1 MTAPMVNVVTA
12 MIEELRRLIQEE
24 LRGVSDGV
32 NSKLANL
39 EDLIRQLQAG
49 AYCCVVC
56 PAAGCADGDHRAHH
70 ATIDT
75 SRRMRFGNWYS
86 CGEDEIWELV
96 QLRVQYPPEKPDNIW
111 GTISTGMNSVRTR
124 TACAKKWYSLLERY
138 SGMVHYGIESI
149 PDSYYH
155 NIQCFLN
162 PIAGD

>member
-1 MTAPMVNVVTA
+1 MTAPMVNAVTA
-12 MIEELRRLIQEE
+12 MIEELRRLIREE

-39 EDLIRQLQAG
+39 EDLIRQLQLYQFPNLILRPVPIVAW
-49 AYCCVVC
+49 
-56 PAAGCADGDHRAHH
+56 CAPRLLC
-70 ATIDT
+70 
-75 SRRMRFGNWYS
+75 RRQPSGTPRNNRHWS
-86 CGEDEIWELV
+86 EDEIWELV
-96 QLRVQYPPEKPDNIW
+96 QLRVPYPPEKPGNIW

-138 SGMVHYGIESI
+138 SGMVHYEIEII